1 LRLELAASGATMP
14 GSSSPGV
21 MKAKL
26 VRVRVRV
33 RVRVTVGLGL
43 GVRVRARARV
53 RPDVIECKPL
63 PARAALK
70 QQGQRDRPQPG

>member
-1 LRLELAASGATMP
+1 MRLELAASGATMP

-26 VRVRVRV
+26 VRVRV

>member
-1 LRLELAASGATMP
+1 MGLELAASGATMP

-26 VRVRVRV
+26 VRVRV

>member
-1 LRLELAASGATMP
+1 MGLELAASGATMP

-33 RVRVTVGLGL
+33 RVTVGLR
-43 GVRVRARARV
+43 VRVRR
-53 RPDVIECKPL
+53 
-63 PARAALK
+63 
-70 QQGQRDRPQPG
+70 

>member
-1 LRLELAASGATMP
+1 MEDDWCIAHKHLCVCACDWF
-14 GSSSPGV
+14 
-21 MKAKL
+21 
-26 VRVRVRV
+26 RVRV

>member
-1 LRLELAASGATMP
+1 MP

-26 VRVRVRV
+26 VRVRV

-70 QQGQRDRPQPG
+70 QQGQRDRPQPGWG

>member
-1 LRLELAASGATMP
+1 MP

-33 RVRVTVGLGL
+33 GVTVGLGL

>member
-1 LRLELAASGATMP
+1 MP

-26 VRVRVRV
+26 VRVRV